1 MKLGIFIG
9 VVIGFIMVAASAAVV
24 FATLILPSTR
34 GSQNVTPTI
43 IIVQPTPL
51 PSLTSPVPAAKPA
64 TSTAQT
70 VTPVSGNSGV
80 TFSAAIT
87 GISGTDLTSRA
98 INAQL
103 TNTGTADAHNVSA
116 RVDVI
121 SQGSQIRLNGQ
132 NYLTQSFG
140 TLKTGSTVAIQ
151 ETISVSITEGLKI
164 LQNGAVVILTIS
176 SDEKTQ
182 TVSYNYQP

>member
-9 VVIGFIMVAASAAVV
+9 VVIGFILVAASAAVV
-24 FATLILPSTR
+24 FATLKLPSTR
-34 GSQNVTPTI
+34 ESQNVIPTTI
-43 IIVQPTPL
+43 AQSTPL

-64 TSTAQT
+64 TSAAHI
-70 VTPVSGNSGV
+70 VPPVAGNSEV
-80 TFSAAIT
+80 NFSAAIN
-87 GISGTDLTSRA
+87 GISGTDLTSRT

-116 RVDVI
+116 RVDVT
-121 SQGSQIRLNGQ
+121 SQSSQIRLNGQ

-140 TLKTGSTVAIQ
+140 TIKTGSTVAIQ
-151 ETISVSITEGLKI
+151 QTVSVSITDGLKI
-164 LQNGAVVILTIS
+164 LQNGATVILTIS

-182 TVSYNYQP
+182 AVSYNYQP